1 MDVLSAKNP
10 KYTKDGGIELEVEFA
25 EVGFLPFLASPN
37 DIETHGRDLY
47 NRAMVGEFGTVA
59 SCVES
64 PEEIRAAAK
73 ANRAAAVEAIKVTTS
88 TGKTFDGDEVAQ
100 TRMARA
106 IIGMQAAGVGYITW
120 VLADNTVT
128 QATQA
133 ELTEAMVKAGQAQAA
148 VWVIPE

>member
-1 MDVLSAKNP
+1 
-10 KYTKDGGIELEVEFA
+10 
-25 EVGFLPFLASPN
+25 
-37 DIETHGRDLY
+37 
-47 NRAMVGEFGTVA
+47 
-59 SCVES
+59 
-64 PEEIRAAAK
+64 
-73 ANRAAAVEAIKVTTS
+73 
-88 TGKTFDGDEVAQ
+88 
-100 TRMARA
+100 MARA